1 MAGVMNSVQSIV
13 LDKTPVLIESV
24 AYYKVISIVIIEFL
38 LSIYSF
44 SIKKCIGSVKLVAED
59 H

>member
-1 MAGVMNSVQSIV
+1 MNSVQSIV

-44 SIKKCIGSVKLVAED
+44 SIKKCIGSVKFVAED